1 MRYLFLVIMSFVVFG
16 CTSNSDTEKF
26 QSSRKDVVDVSENI
40 KEWDTG
46 DVLIGSVSRFYVG
59 DEYLCIA
66 DYKSYDNSI
75 HLFSLSDLNHVVS
88 CGMIDNKTIE
98 FALDNEKVGIIPI
111 RISVAFPNF
120 DNDLDLYSRVS
131 DYQMTL
137 EEKALKEQEKE
148 RLKQEK
154 IKADQERRAKAQAL
168 KEAENK

>member
-1 MRYLFLVIMSFVVFG
+1 MVFKMFLKKLNEIANNQEIKASAKSINQAQRNALATELTNALLQAITKGCESEENVFV
-16 CTSNSDTEKF
+16 
-26 QSSRKDVVDVSENI
+26 
-40 KEWDTG
+40 
-46 DVLIGSVSRFYVG
+46 
-59 DEYLCIA
+59 
-66 DYKSYDNSI
+66 
-75 HLFSLSDLNHVVS
+75 LSDFVS

-168 KEAENK
+168 KEAEKK

>member
-1 MRYLFLVIMSFVVFG
+1 MFLKKLNEIANNQEIKASAKSINQAQRNALATELTNALLQAITKGCESEDNVFV
-16 CTSNSDTEKF
+16 
-26 QSSRKDVVDVSENI
+26 
-40 KEWDTG
+40 
-46 DVLIGSVSRFYVG
+46 
-59 DEYLCIA
+59 
-66 DYKSYDNSI
+66 
-75 HLFSLSDLNHVVS
+75 LSDFVS

-120 DNDLDLYSRVS
+120 DNDLDLYSRVR
-131 DYQMTL
+131 DYQMTKKK
-137 EEKALKEQEKE
+137 KALKEQEKE

>member
-1 MRYLFLVIMSFVVFG
+1 MVFKMFLKKLNEIANNQEIKASAKSINQAQRNALATELTNALLQAITKGCESEDNVFV
-16 CTSNSDTEKF
+16 
-26 QSSRKDVVDVSENI
+26 
-40 KEWDTG
+40 
-46 DVLIGSVSRFYVG
+46 
-59 DEYLCIA
+59 
-66 DYKSYDNSI
+66 
-75 HLFSLSDLNHVVS
+75 LSDFVS

-168 KEAENK
+168 KEAEIK

>member
-1 MRYLFLVIMSFVVFG
+1 MFLNKLNEIANNQEIKASAK
-16 CTSNSDTEKF
+16 SINQAQRNALATELTNALL
-26 QSSRKDVVDVSENI
+26 QALTQNCESE
-40 KEWDTG
+40 
-46 DVLIGSVSRFYVG
+46 
-59 DEYLCIA
+59 
-66 DYKSYDNSI
+66 DNVYT
-75 HLFSLSDLNHVVS
+75 LSDFVS

-154 IKADQERRAKAQAL
+154 IKADQERRAKLQAL
-168 KEAENK
+168 KEQAESENK

>member
-1 MRYLFLVIMSFVVFG
+1 MVFKMFLKKLNEIANNQEIKASAKSINQAQRNALATELTNALLQAITKGCESEDNVFV
-16 CTSNSDTEKF
+16 
-26 QSSRKDVVDVSENI
+26 
-40 KEWDTG
+40 
-46 DVLIGSVSRFYVG
+46 
-59 DEYLCIA
+59 
-66 DYKSYDNSI
+66 
-75 HLFSLSDLNHVVS
+75 LSDFVS

>member
-1 MRYLFLVIMSFVVFG
+1 MFLNKLNEIANNQEIKASAK
-16 CTSNSDTEKF
+16 SINQAQRNALATELTNALL
-26 QSSRKDVVDVSENI
+26 QALTQNCESE
-40 KEWDTG
+40 
-46 DVLIGSVSRFYVG
+46 
-59 DEYLCIA
+59 
-66 DYKSYDNSI
+66 DNVYT
-75 HLFSLSDLNHVVS
+75 LSDFVS

-98 FALDNEKVGIIPI
+98 FAIDNEKVGIIPI

-154 IKADQERRAKAQAL
+154 IKADQERRAKLQAL
-168 KEAENK
+168 KEQAESENK